1 MDLEFITHTL
11 NVDPSFPHKKQKP
24 RSSTKQHVEAVK
36 QEVEKLK

>member
-1 MDLEFITHTL
+1 MDLEFITHML

-24 RSSTKQHVEAVK
+24 RSLAKKHVEAVK